1 MNFVLGIGNRLLGDD
16 GAGPAV
22 IAQLISRATATS
34 SAIFKDGGTIGLAL
48 LPEIED
54 AAGFIAIDAAE
65 LNAPPGTVSVFEG
78 GAMDAMLAGR
88 KLTVHEAGLSDLL
101 SAAALAGTLPS
112 RRALV
117 AIQPATVEWGLI
129 LSPAVAEAIPAAC
142 AAVSALLAKWEV
154 QP

>member
-22 IAQLISRATATS
+22 IAQLMSRATATS

-65 LNAPPGTVSVFEG
+65 LNAPPGT
-78 GAMDAMLAGR
+78 
-88 KLTVHEAGLSDLL
+88 
-101 SAAALAGTLPS
+101 
-112 RRALV
+112 
-117 AIQPATVEWGLI
+117 ATV
-129 LSPAVAEAIPAAC
+129 
-142 AAVSALLAKWEV
+142 AVSLARLEIWANDL
-154 QP
+154 PCLRR